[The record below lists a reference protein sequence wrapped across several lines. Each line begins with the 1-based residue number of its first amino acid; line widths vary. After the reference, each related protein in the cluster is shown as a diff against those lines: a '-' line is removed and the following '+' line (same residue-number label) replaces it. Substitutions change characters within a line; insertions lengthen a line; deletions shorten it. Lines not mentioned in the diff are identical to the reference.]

1 MDEEERTLLVCEL
14 VEEEVKEGGLGNDA
28 GAWVSR
34 HDAFDDWATR
44 MMSVFPPWLS
54 LASVMN
60 KMSSVPAAMSV
71 IQVKVC
77 EPMGMFRT
85 NVDPPGITPF
95 RVKSCERRNGKQRQ
109 RALTVNCKGSTAFPL
124 WYCVIRYGLHA
135 SNHQDAVSAG
145 FTVLTRIG

>member
-71 IQVKVC
+71 TQVNAC
-77 EPMGMFRT
+77 RPLGMFRT

-95 RVKSCERRNGKQRQ
+95 IS
-109 RALTVNCKGSTAFPL
+109 
-124 WYCVIRYGLHA
+124 
-135 SNHQDAVSAG
+135 VSAD
-145 FTVLTRIG
+145 VRNRDEEH